1 MSNVISSEEPV
12 PPVINGVSSHS
23 RSLTVR
29 RRHCADGI
37 VKTTVSKK
45 EVSMKKVAIVLAV
58 LTAVV
63 IFPYQARADI
73 LGYPWST
80 WGELA
85 FSPSNDIEKGV
96 KLDMY
101 AEQGIDWAT
110 LGGSDWVLNNFV
122 GFGLVVSDHRDDFW
136 NNRARPAIGMK
147 IKHPVKTSINNW
159 GELAI
164 GIRGEY
170 FGYFHKSDES
180 ALRGVAFLQWS
191 VGGDWK
197 NRR

>member
-1 MSNVISSEEPV
+1 
-12 PPVINGVSSHS
+12 
-23 RSLTVR
+23 
-29 RRHCADGI
+29 
-37 VKTTVSKK
+37 
-45 EVSMKKVAIVLAV
+45 MKKFAIVLVV
-58 LTAVV
+58 LTGVL
-63 IFPYQARADI
+63 IFTYQARADI

-80 WGELA
+80 WGELS
-85 FSPSNDIEKGV
+85 FSPSNDIERGV

-101 AEQGIDWAT
+101 VEQGIDWAK
-110 LGGSDWVLNNFV
+110 LASSDWVLNNFI
-122 GFGLVVSDHRDDFW
+122 GFGLVVSDHSGEFW

-147 IKHPVKTSINNW
+147 IKHPLKTSINNW

-170 FGYFHKSDES
+170 FGYFHEPDES

>member
-1 MSNVISSEEPV
+1 
-12 PPVINGVSSHS
+12 
-23 RSLTVR
+23 
-29 RRHCADGI
+29 
-37 VKTTVSKK
+37 
-45 EVSMKKVAIVLAV
+45 
-58 LTAVV
+58 
-63 IFPYQARADI
+63 
-73 LGYPWST
+73 
-80 WGELA
+80 
-85 FSPSNDIEKGV
+85 
-96 KLDMY
+96 
-101 AEQGIDWAT
+101 